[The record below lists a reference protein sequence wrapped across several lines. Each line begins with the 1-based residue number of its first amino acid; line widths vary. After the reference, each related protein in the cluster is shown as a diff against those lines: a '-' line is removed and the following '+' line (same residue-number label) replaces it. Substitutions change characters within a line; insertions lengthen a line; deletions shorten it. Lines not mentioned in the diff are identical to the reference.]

1 MLSLPEA
8 TGARLFLSQPITTLE
23 NIFFSSTRIEEALDE
38 EIEISQI
45 GLLEIFI
52 PIRFS
57 LDAQLIPAS
66 SLNTTIYSQ
75 VLLPGLSS
83 VIGASLSVVIGWDK
97 IASPATSGYQ

>member
-1 MLSLPEA
+1 MYTAIFIPTNHDAWKYKLY
-8 TGARLFLSQPITTLE
+8 
-23 NIFFSSTRIEEALDE
+23 FFSSTKIEEALDE

-66 SLNTTIYSQ
+66 SLNPTIYSQ
-75 VLLPGLSS
+75 VLLPD
-83 VIGASLSVVIGWDK
+83 WYERK
-97 IASPATSGYQ
+97 